1 VFVFVFVGFF
11 VVVDGV
17 VFPSDDLRHRDT
29 METFDDAIVGR
40 KFDNFQFVPF
50 SAAVTSRLPLEA
62 EINFRY
68 NFYY

>member
-1 VFVFVFVGFF
+1 
-11 VVVDGV
+11 
-17 VFPSDDLRHRDT
+17 

-50 SAAVTSRLPLEA
+50 SAAVNGRLPLDA

-68 NFYY
+68 ASAF